1 MPNIS
6 IMKRIKIIYLI
17 LTAVILSCEERP
29 NPHTFNSEDAENLKL
44 EFLINALLEKTK
56 PQILSSKKV
65 LISNFYK
72 FPSLDNQIWIE
83 GEWKKVS
90 RIDYLSYHLNE
101 KDTSFLREQINQEN
115 DLIAHLSKHG
125 FQVLNSQELLEEGI
139 SLDSID
145 KIAEERSRQNKTPGE
160 RDYIMIDKP
169 VFSKDL
175 NRLYLKIA
183 GHNYGYEYVFTK
195 SNDTIEKYD
204 IAYWVE

>member
-1 MPNIS
+1 
-6 IMKRIKIIYLI
+6 
-17 LTAVILSCEERP
+17 
-29 NPHTFNSEDAENLKL
+29 
-44 EFLINALLEKTK
+44 
-56 PQILSSKKV
+56 
-65 LISNFYK
+65 
-72 FPSLDNQIWIE
+72 PSLDNQIWIE

-115 DLIAHLSKHG
+115 DLIAHLSKYG
-125 FQVLNSQELLEEGI
+125 FQVLNSQELLEEGT

-183 GHNYGYEYVFTK
+183 GYNYGYEYGYEYVFTK
-195 SNDTIEKYD
+195 SNDTIG
-204 IAYWVE
+204 